1 MNRHMELKF
10 LVERLQDV
18 AVVNC
23 SGRMVRGTALDEF
36 RRRIEQLECVRVL
49 VLDVSEVE
57 QLDAGGLGALLQVR
71 RWATQK
77 SAKMKLVNP
86 PLFFR
91 RLLEADAIDVV
102 MLDLAWCGGLTEGR
116 KIAALAEAFQVQ
128 TAWHGPADVGPP
140 THAANVHV
148 DISIPNFG
156 VQEMVFFPE
165 ATQEVI
171 PGAPEYKDG
180 YLMVRETPGL
190 GTDVNEEL
198 AKKYPYHRAYL
209 PTARRKDGSVQDW

>member
-1 MNRHMELKF
+1 MELKF
-10 LVERLQDV
+10 QVERLQDV

-91 RLLEADAIDVV
+91 RLLEATHLASRFEVSSLQEAICI
-102 MLDLAWCGGLTEGR
+102 LRAKEC
-116 KIAALAEAFQVQ
+116 
-128 TAWHGPADVGPP
+128 PP
-140 THAANVHV
+140 RYAVA
-148 DISIPNFG
+148 
-156 VQEMVFFPE
+156 
-165 ATQEVI
+165 
-171 PGAPEYKDG
+171 
-180 YLMVRETPGL
+180 
-190 GTDVNEEL
+190 
-198 AKKYPYHRAYL
+198 
-209 PTARRKDGSVQDW
+209 